1 MDLDLNAEVEEP
13 DGPEPGCEA
22 DAAAL
27 ELMKQ
32 LITLAAGVLA
42 LSATFLE
49 KIGAQPLEFLMV
61 LALSWISLIASVF
74 FGLQTMSV
82 IVKSRINKSDEWS
95 KGRGR
100 TYARNS
106 KFGFLCGITLFA
118 VFAFLL
124 LLNAKS
130 PSVSSPEHQ
139 SRPERAATKPRLGRP
154 LPLV

>member
-1 MDLDLNAEVEEP
+1 MDLDLNPQLEEP
-13 DGPEPGCEA
+13 DEPEEPGCEA
-22 DAAAL
+22 DSAAL
-27 ELMKQ
+27 DLVKQ

-49 KIGAQPLEFLMV
+49 KIGAQPLGLLIV
-61 LALSWISLIASVF
+61 LALSWLSLIASVF

-95 KGRGR
+95 RGRGR
-100 TYARNS
+100 AYARNS

-124 LLNAKS
+124 LVNARS
-130 PSVSSPEHQ
+130 APMALPQ
-139 SRPERAATKPRLGRP
+139 NQTRPEASR
-154 LPLV
+154 